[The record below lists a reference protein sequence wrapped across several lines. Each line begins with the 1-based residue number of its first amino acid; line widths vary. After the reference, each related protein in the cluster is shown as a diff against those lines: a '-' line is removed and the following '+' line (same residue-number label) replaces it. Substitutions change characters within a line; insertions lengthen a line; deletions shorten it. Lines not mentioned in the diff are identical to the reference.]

1 MFKVHLITVGSLKEK
16 YLKEAQAEYI
26 KRIGRFASVTV
37 TELPE
42 ASLPASPSEKEIAR
56 ALEKEGEL
64 ILKKL
69 RPNEVKIALCVEGET
84 PSSEA
89 FSAICAGAEHG
100 AGALSFVIGSSYGL
114 SPAVKAACDR
124 RLSFSKM
131 TFPHQLMRVILLEQL
146 YRAFKIDRGE
156 SYHK

>member
-1 MFKVHLITVGSLKEK
+1 MVKVHLITVGSLKEK

-26 KRIGRFASVTV
+26 KRIGRFATV
-37 TELPE
+37 TLTELRE
-42 ASLPASPSEKEIAR
+42 AALPDAPSDKEIER
-56 ALEKEGEL
+56 ALEKEGEQ

-69 RPNEVKIALCVEGET
+69 RPNEVKIALCVEGEM

-89 FSAICAGAEHG
+89 FSAICAGAEHSV
-100 AGALSFVIGSSYGL
+100 GALSFVIGSSHGL
-114 SPAVKAACDR
+114 SPTVKAACDR